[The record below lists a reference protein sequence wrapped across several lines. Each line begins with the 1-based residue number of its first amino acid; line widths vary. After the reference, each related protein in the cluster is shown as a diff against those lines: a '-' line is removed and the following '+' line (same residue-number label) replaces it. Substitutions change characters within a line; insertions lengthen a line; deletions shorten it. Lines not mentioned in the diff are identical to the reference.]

1 MYIVSFHPRFNES
14 AHFLSKRLNIPYILQ
29 LSPKEGDTI
38 IIFGSNEKA
47 DQLLYIQDSLKL
59 KYLIIQSEPYH
70 SDVFDNKYYNRL
82 IHQNPLLDYSRY
94 NTQYIKDR
102 IPVKVYSFYFYEF
115 VLHKEADE
123 KARPYD
129 ILLLGN
135 AKRGEEYKRLNP
147 MCKYAPETNDVQV
160 LLQHLK
166 ETKYVLIMPTT
177 DKDPFDLYHVHRALT
192 AGCQV
197 VCQRGADTQTEKK
210 YASYIHLEQN
220 ILDFS
225 WLLEKEP
232 TQTYGQLMEEFGYF
246 EIETNLKQILFAAR
260 TLISPISILNASTAV
275 VDAKSDAKPDPKP
288 SEPIHK
294 IEEEVIRQEKKKNG
308 DPPLQMQ
315 PPVERARSELRSDP
329 PVRRVG
335 TSHYGI

>member
-29 LSPKEGDTI
+29 LSPKEGDLI
-38 IIFGSNEKA
+38 IMFGANEKA
-47 DQLLYIQDSLKL
+47 DQLLYIQDSLRL

-115 VLHKEADE
+115 VLHKEE
-123 KARPYD
+123 TPRPYD

-147 MCKYAPETNDVQV
+147 LCKYAPETNDAQV

-197 VCQRGADTQTEKK
+197 VCQRGADAQTEKK

-232 TQTYGQLMEEFGYF
+232 TQTYAQLMEEFGYF

-260 TLISPISILNASTAV
+260 TLVSPPLSILNASTE
-275 VDAKSDAKPDPKP
+275 P

-294 IEEEVIRQEKKKNG
+294 IEEEVIRQEKKKNV

-329 PVRRVG
+329 PVRRHG
-335 TSHYGI
+335 TAHYGI

>member
-29 LSPKEGDTI
+29 LSPKEGDII
-38 IIFGSNEKA
+38 IIFGANEKA

-115 VLHKEADE
+115 VLHKEPE
-123 KARPYD
+123 ETVRPYD

-135 AKRGEEYKRLNP
+135 VKRGEEYKRLNP
-147 MCKYAPETNDVQV
+147 LCKFAPETTDAQV
-160 LLQHLK
+160 LLQTLK
-166 ETKYVLIMPTT
+166 ETKYVLLMPTT
-177 DKDPFDLYHVHRALT
+177 DKDPFDIYSVHRALT

-197 VCQRGADTQTEKK
+197 VCQRGADVQTEIK
-210 YASYIHLEQN
+210 YAKYIHLEQN

-225 WLLEKEP
+225 WLLEKET
-232 TQTYGQLMEEFGYF
+232 TQSYTQLMEEFGYF
-246 EIETNLKQILFAAR
+246 EIETNLKQILFAVR
-260 TLISPISILNASTAV
+260 TLMTSATPSLSNVSNLNSSTV
-275 VDAKSDAKPDPKP
+275 SNAKPNA

-308 DPPLQMQ
+308 DPSVQMQ
-315 PPVERARSELRSDP
+315 SPVEPARSELRADP
-329 PVRRVG
+329 PVRRTG
-335 TSHYGI
+335 TAHYGV